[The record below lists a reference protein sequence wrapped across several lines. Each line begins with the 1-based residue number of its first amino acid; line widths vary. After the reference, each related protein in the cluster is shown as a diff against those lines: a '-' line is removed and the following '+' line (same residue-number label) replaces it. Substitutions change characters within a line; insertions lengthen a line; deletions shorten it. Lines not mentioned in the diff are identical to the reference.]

1 MNWRDH
7 IILDPQV
14 CHGRACIRGTRV
26 LVATILDN
34 LVAGLD
40 SEAIAASYPSITTES
55 VRAAVSYAA
64 ELAKE
69 RDFRR
74 SRANDG
80 LGELRNEAASRG
92 LDKLSLDEID
102 AVIQESRE
110 RTRRSAGGSRDS
122 VE

>member
-7 IILDPQV
+7 ITLDPEV
-14 CHGRACIRGTRV
+14 SHGRACISGTRV

-34 LVAGLD
+34 LAAGLD
-40 SEAIAASYPSITTES
+40 SEEITMSYPTITKES
-55 VRAAVSYAA
+55 VRAAMSYAA
-64 ELAKE
+64 ELVKE
-69 RDFRR
+69 CDTRR
-74 SRANDG
+74 SQASDA

-102 AVIQESRE
+102 TEIQESRE
-110 RTRRSAGGSRDS
+110 RTRRSSGGSRDS